1 MKLNEKS
8 IKNESNINN
17 KIDFSK
23 NYTNINHNNNQ
34 NTDVKLVNDFN
45 EDNNS
50 KINIDPRLELTLK
63 YLDIMHTLHIF
74 VNNYISFND
83 LLLLSKNDLIELGFS
98 LVERNRIFTFSQE
111 YKNFGVKFNISEIND
126 FFNKYENLN
135 IRLVTNNNCNR
146 YNNRTKENINENIN
160 YNFNNNNNNNKILY
174 NNHNELLLEKDYINK
189 SSEKKK
195 SQTKKII
202 QKQNNISSNNNAND
216 KYISKKN
223 QTSKNN
229 KPKDLNNIFPSQDSN
244 YQDTINTNQNNLIN
258 NNNIQNSSNLIRQNS
273 KVSKN
278 SSYSKS
284 SKSRLV
290 TVSKIFGGN
299 NGSIIQNY
307 QNISEEI
314 DNYFRKYNDYR
325 EQKKN
330 RMKVYEIL
338 GTSNK
343 RKNTKNIYK
352 NKMKENKIDEKEIN
366 ENVNKNREDEIKR
379 RLLELQQRKKMLQ
392 ERLND
397 ICENDNKRLIM
408 IKYLEEK
415 EKLNCFYLLNL
426 IIKYNIYLIYIN

>member
-34 NTDVKLVNDFN
+34 NIDVKIVNN
-45 EDNNS
+45 YNNDNKS

-63 YLDIMHTLHIF
+63 YLDIMHTLQIF

-83 LLLLSKNDLIELGFS
+83 LLLLSKKDLIDLGFS

-135 IRLVTNNNCNR
+135 IRLVTNNNCNK
-146 YNNRTKENINENIN
+146 YNNQTKENINENIN
-160 YNFNNNNNNNKILY
+160 YNFNNNIKNNKIKIYNNNND
-174 NNHNELLLEKDYINK
+174 LLLKKDFITK

-202 QKQNNISSNNNAND
+202 KKPQSIRQSNNTNNN
-216 KYISKKN
+216 YISNKN
-223 QTSKNN
+223 KTNIPSKNN
-229 KPKDLNNIFPSQDSN
+229 KPKDLNNIFPSRDSN
-244 YQDTINTNQNNLIN
+244 YQDTINTNQNNLNN
-258 NNNIQNSSNLIRQNS
+258 NNNIQNSSKLIRQNS
-273 KVSKN
+273 KISKN

-314 DNYFRKYNDYR
+314 DNYFRRYNDYK
-325 EQKKN
+325 EQKNN
-330 RMKVYEIL
+330 RMKKYEIIN
-338 GTSNK
+338 TSNK
-343 RKNTKNIYK
+343 RKNYNNNIIV
-352 NKMKENKIDEKEIN
+352 KEKIIEGNYGE
-366 ENVNKNREDEIKR
+366 ENMIKNREDEITKK
-379 RLLELQQRKKMLQ
+379 LMELQKKKNELK
-392 ERLND
+392 EKLKS
-397 ICENDNKRLIM
+397 ISESENKKLMI
-408 IKYLEEK
+408 IKYLEEEDK
-415 EKLNCFYLLNL
+415 
-426 IIKYNIYLIYIN
+426 

>member
-34 NTDVKLVNDFN
+34 NIDLKIVNN
-45 EDNNS
+45 YNNDNKN

-63 YLDIMHTLHIF
+63 YLDIMHTLQIF

-83 LLLLSKNDLIELGFS
+83 LLLLSKKDLIDLGFS

-135 IRLVTNNNCNR
+135 IRLVTNNNCNK
-146 YNNRTKENINENIN
+146 YNNQTKENINENIN
-160 YNFNNNNNNNKILY
+160 YNFNNNIKNNKIKIYNNNND
-174 NNHNELLLEKDYINK
+174 LLLKKDFITK

-202 QKQNNISSNNNAND
+202 KKPQSIPQSNNTNNN
-216 KYISKKN
+216 YISNKN
-223 QTSKNN
+223 KTNIPSKNN

-244 YQDTINTNQNNLIN
+244 YQDTINTNQNNLNN
-258 NNNIQNSSNLIRQNS
+258 NNNIQNSSKLIRQNS
-273 KVSKN
+273 KISKN

-314 DNYFRKYNDYR
+314 DNYFRRYNDYK
-325 EQKKN
+325 EQKNN
-330 RMKVYEIL
+330 RMKKYEIIN
-338 GTSNK
+338 TSNK
-343 RKNTKNIYK
+343 RKNYNI
-352 NKMKENKIDEKEIN
+352 NNNIIVKEKKIEGNYGE
-366 ENVNKNREDEIKR
+366 ENMIKNREDEITKK
-379 RLLELQQRKKMLQ
+379 LMELQKKKNELK
-392 ERLND
+392 EKLKS
-397 ICENDNKRLIM
+397 ISESENKKLMI
-408 IKYLEEK
+408 IKYLEEEDK
-415 EKLNCFYLLNL
+415 
-426 IIKYNIYLIYIN
+426 

>member
-34 NTDVKLVNDFN
+34 NTDVKLVNNFN

-135 IRLVTNNNCNR
+135 IRSVTNNNCNR

-160 YNFNNNNNNNKILY
+160 YNFNNNNKNNKITY
-174 NNHNELLLEKDYINK
+174 NNHNDLLLEKDYTNK

-195 SQTKKII
+195 SHTKKII

-229 KPKDLNNIFPSQDSN
+229 KPKDLNNIFPSQYSN
-244 YQDTINTNQNNLIN
+244 YQDTINTNQNYLIN

-290 TVSKIFGGN
+290 TISKIFGGN
-299 NGSIIQNY
+299 NGSIIQIY

-314 DNYFRKYNDYR
+314 DNYFRKYNDYK

-330 RMKVYEIL
+330 RMKKYEIIN
-338 GTSNK
+338 TSNK
-343 RKNTKNIYK
+343 RKNYNINNNIIVK
-352 NKMKENKIDEKEIN
+352 DKKIDENYEKENIS
-366 ENVNKNREDEIKR
+366 KNREDEINRK
-379 RLLELQQRKKMLQ
+379 LMELQKKKNELK
-392 ERLND
+392 EKLKS
-397 ICENDNKRLIM
+397 ISESENKKLMI
-408 IKYLEEK
+408 IKYLEEEDK
-415 EKLNCFYLLNL
+415 
-426 IIKYNIYLIYIN
+426 

>member
-1 MKLNEKS
+1 MKLNERS
-8 IKNESNINN
+8 IKNEPNINN

-34 NTDVKLVNDFN
+34 NTDVKLVNNFS

-160 YNFNNNNNNNKILY
+160 YNYNNNNKNNKITY
-174 NNHNELLLEKDYINK
+174 NNHNDLLLEKDYINK

-202 QKQNNISSNNNAND
+202 QKQNNISSNNNTND

-244 YQDTINTNQNNLIN
+244 YQDTINTNQNNLFN

-314 DNYFRKYNDYR
+314 DNYFRKYNDYK

-330 RMKVYEIL
+330 RMKKYEIIN
-338 GTSNK
+338 TSNK
-343 RKNTKNIYK
+343 RKNYNINNNIIVK
-352 NKMKENKIDEKEIN
+352 DKKMDENYEKENIS
-366 ENVNKNREDEIKR
+366 KNREDEINRK
-379 RLLELQQRKKMLQ
+379 LMELKKKKNELK
-392 ERLND
+392 EKLKS
-397 ICENDNKRLIM
+397 ISESENKKLMI
-408 IKYLEEK
+408 IKYLEEEDK
-415 EKLNCFYLLNL
+415 
-426 IIKYNIYLIYIN
+426 

>member
-1 MKLNEKS
+1 MKLNERS
-8 IKNESNINN
+8 IKNEPNINN

-34 NTDVKLVNDFN
+34 NTDVKLVNNFS

-111 YKNFGVKFNISEIND
+111 YKNFGVKFNITEIND

-160 YNFNNNNNNNKILY
+160 YNFNNNNKNNKITY
-174 NNHNELLLEKDYINK
+174 NNHNDLLLEKDYINK

-223 QTSKNN
+223 QTSKYN

-290 TVSKIFGGN
+290 TISKIFGGN

-314 DNYFRKYNDYR
+314 DNYFKKYNDYK

-330 RMKVYEIL
+330 RMKKYEIIK
-338 GTSNK
+338 TSDK
-343 RKNTKNIYK
+343 RKNYNINNNIIVK
-352 NKMKENKIDEKEIN
+352 DKKIDENYEKENIS
-366 ENVNKNREDEIKR
+366 KNREDEINRK
-379 RLLELQQRKKMLQ
+379 LMELQKKKNELK
-392 ERLND
+392 EKLKS
-397 ICENDNKRLIM
+397 ISESENKKLMI
-408 IKYLEEK
+408 IKYLEEEDK
-415 EKLNCFYLLNL
+415 
-426 IIKYNIYLIYIN
+426 

>member
-111 YKNFGVKFNISEIND
+111 YKNFGVKFNITEIND

-244 YQDTINTNQNNLIN
+244 YQDTINTNQNYLIN
-258 NNNIQNSSNLIRQNS
+258 NNNIQNSSKLIRQNS

-330 RMKVYEIL
+330 RMKKYEIIN
-338 GTSNK
+338 TSNK
-343 RKNTKNIYK
+343 RKSYNI
-352 NKMKENKIDEKEIN
+352 NNNIIVKEKKIE
-366 ENVNKNREDEIKR
+366 ENYEHENISKNREDEINKK
-379 RLLELQQRKKMLQ
+379 LMELQKKKNELK
-392 ERLND
+392 EKLKS
-397 ICENDNKRLIM
+397 ISESENKKLMI
-408 IKYLEEK
+408 IKYLEEEDK
-415 EKLNCFYLLNL
+415 
-426 IIKYNIYLIYIN
+426 

>member
-1 MKLNEKS
+1 MKLNERS
-8 IKNESNINN
+8 IKNEHNINS

-34 NTDVKLVNDFN
+34 NTDVKLANNFN

-146 YNNRTKENINENIN
+146 YNNRTKENINENII
-160 YNFNNNNNNNKILY
+160 YNFNNNNKNNKITY
-174 NNHNELLLEKDYINK
+174 NNHNDLLLEKDINK

-202 QKQNNISSNNNAND
+202 QKQNDISSNNNAND

-290 TVSKIFGGN
+290 TISKIFGGN

-314 DNYFRKYNDYR
+314 DNYFRKYNDYK

-330 RMKVYEIL
+330 RMKKYEIIK
-338 GTSNK
+338 TSDK
-343 RKNTKNIYK
+343 RKNYDINNNIIFK
-352 NKMKENKIDEKEIN
+352 DKKIDENYEKENIS
-366 ENVNKNREDEIKR
+366 KNREDEINRK
-379 RLLELQQRKKMLQ
+379 LMELQKKKNELK
-392 ERLND
+392 EKLKS
-397 ICENDNKRLIM
+397 ISESENKKLMI
-408 IKYLEEK
+408 IKYLEEEDK
-415 EKLNCFYLLNL
+415 
-426 IIKYNIYLIYIN
+426 